1 MEGGLSLN
9 SGDRFGT
16 PEGRS
21 FKLSERTPGARQV
34 LSGLPALKP
43 GKSLRQRQ
51 ALETISRGWQGKL
64 PRSVVMPCS
73 SLSNALASGV
83 QGESETPE
91 QLVSAEVQN
100 VLEALSR
107 CGKTTTAEEVEF
119 RIASGWR
126 KTKRKNKKQKTK
138 NSHHQFRT
146 PWGLLM

>member
-16 PEGRS
+16 PGGRS
-21 FKLSERTPGARQV
+21 FGLSERTPGARQV
-34 LSGLPALKP
+34 LSGLPAWKP
-43 GKSLRQRQ
+43 GKSLPQRQ

-107 CGKTTTAEEVEF
+107 CGKKTTVEEVEF

-126 KTKRKNKKQKTK
+126 KTKRKKTKKQEIHITR
-138 NSHHQFRT
+138 SRH
-146 PWGLLM
+146 PGAC

>member
-1 MEGGLSLN
+1 
-9 SGDRFGT
+9 
-16 PEGRS
+16 
-21 FKLSERTPGARQV
+21 
-34 LSGLPALKP
+34 
-43 GKSLRQRQ
+43 
-51 ALETISRGWQGKL
+51 
-64 PRSVVMPCS
+64 MPCS

-126 KTKRKNKKQKTK
+126 KTKGKKTPKTR

-146 PWGLLM
+146 PWGLLMWAVEDFATPLVCMEELWISSALCLKTSNEESSMLKGTLWNSKFTSPCANRYRTLASASGSGTAITFP